1 MLKCNLTTLYHNVGS
16 YKLQIEKF
24 TWLYQI
30 NKVLV
35 YCLSFNLR
43 EKWYPTVVHLYDGG
57 CKFTAVLEVTCLNV
71 ALKVSKSLI
80 PQHWEL
86 QTVELHD

>member
-1 MLKCNLTTLYHNVGS
+1 MQLDNLIPQRWE
-16 YKLQIEKF
+16 LQA
-24 TWLYQI
+24 T
-30 NKVLV
+30 NRKVYLAISDKQGFSV

-43 EKWYPTVVHLYDGG
+43 EKWYQTVVHLYDGG